1 MVFDSSGPLVKR
13 CDGFD
18 GSLWSKCDGSV
29 SYLLRWCVNIANI
42 HIWTD
47 DNNDVCDDA
56 NDQCGDAGS
65 IILFSQ
71 VVYHI
76 ANIYELM
83 GDNDQA
89 TEWYK

>member
-1 MVFDSSGPLVKR
+1 M
-13 CDGFD
+13 
-18 GSLWSKCDGSV
+18 WWKCVISHQV
-29 SYLLRWCVNIANI
+29 VCQHNQHTYLND
-42 HIWTD
+42 D
-47 DNNDVCDDA
+47 DNDICDDA
-56 NDQCGDAGS
+56 NDQCGDGS

-76 ANIYELM
+76 ANVYELM

>member
-1 MVFDSSGPLVKR
+1 MEV
-13 CDGFD
+13 
-18 GSLWSKCDGSV
+18 W
-29 SYLLRWCVNIANI
+29 WCVNIANI

-47 DNNDVCDDA
+47 DDNDVCDDA
-56 NDQCGDAGS
+56 NDQCGDGS
-65 IILFSQ
+65 IIIFSQ

>member
-1 MVFDSSGPLVKR
+1 MVEWNKLCNPAPQDV
-13 CDGFD
+13 CQT
-18 GSLWSKCDGSV
+18 
-29 SYLLRWCVNIANI
+29 ANI
-42 HIWTD
+42 HIWSD

-56 NDQCGDAGS
+56 NDQCGDGS

>member
-1 MVFDSSGPLVKR
+1 M
-13 CDGFD
+13 
-18 GSLWSKCDGSV
+18 
-29 SYLLRWCVNIANI
+29 
-42 HIWTD
+42 
-47 DNNDVCDDA
+47 
-56 NDQCGDAGS
+56 CGDGS